1 MKDILEE
8 GKNKKKKNVNHT
20 QTPKGFSKLGEMWR

>member
-8 GKNKKKKNVNHT
+8 GKNKKKNVNHT